1 MRKCLFL
8 NQGENPYKLTK
19 VLQAFVRKRKGVTI
33 RTQCGGSMMNKGS
46 FSFVAMLVIN
56 PVVILFYQNCS
67 MAPISHA
74 KNTTTIPVI
83 TRQVASESQPVVA
96 DIKPTCNDE
105 KKECPR
111 NE

>member
-1 MRKCLFL
+1 
-8 NQGENPYKLTK
+8 
-19 VLQAFVRKRKGVTI
+19 
-33 RTQCGGSMMNKGS
+33 MMNKGS

-74 KNTTTIPVI
+74 KNTTTVPAI
-83 TRQVASESQPVVA
+83 TRQVASEAKPVVA
-96 DIKPTCNDE
+96 DIKPICKDD